1 MMKAANTKSSK
12 PTEDAKPLKAAH
24 RRILVPVDFSQPS
37 RKAVAAAVELAK
49 RFDAK
54 LALVHV
60 TGPKGRPGSY
70 GAFEMA
76 GMTRDP
82 RRPAREKLAEFAE
95 NEVPA
100 DIDLTRLVESGL
112 AYKEIATAA
121 SGWDAD
127 LILIATH
134 GYTGIAHAVLGSTA
148 ERVVR
153 HAPCP
158 VLVVRGR
165 EKRGAKIAFS
175 PDLIHTILLTT
186 DFSENS
192 LAAFAHAVAW
202 ARQLSAKLFLL
213 YVVPEHLPAEL
224 SHIGVVLHE
233 KRVAQDAEKQLP
245 EFARAHLPAGQAVE
259 KRALIGPP
267 EHMICET
274 ARTLDAGLVVMSS
287 HGHTGFKHLL
297 VGSVAE
303 RVVQHAPCAV
313 LVVRQPVGSE
323 HSRVGKRKSK

>member
-1 MMKAANTKSSK
+1 MKATN
-12 PTEDAKPLKAAH
+12 AKPSKQTDDSNPLETAP
-24 RRILVPVDFSQPS
+24 RRILVAVDFSPPS

-49 RFDAK
+49 RFAAK

-76 GMTRDP
+76 GMTSDP
-82 RRPAREKLAEFAE
+82 RRPARVKLAEFAE
-95 NEVPA
+95 KEVPA
-100 DIDLTRLVESGL
+100 DIELARLVESGL
-112 AYKEIATAA
+112 AYKEISAAA
-121 SGWDAD
+121 SSWDAD
-127 LILIATH
+127 LVLIATH
-134 GYTGIAHAVLGSTA
+134 GYTGLAHAVLGSTA

-165 EKRGAKIAFS
+165 EKRGVKIAFS
-175 PDLIHTILLTT
+175 PDAIRTILLTT

-192 LAAFAHAVAW
+192 LTAFPQAVAW
-202 ARQLSAKLFLL
+202 ARQLGAKLFLL
-213 YVVPEHLPAEL
+213 YVVPEHFPAEL

-233 KRVAQDAEKQLP
+233 KRVAQDVEKQLP
-245 EFARAHLPAGQAVE
+245 EFARTHLPADLAVE
-259 KRALIGPP
+259 TRVVIGPP
-267 EHMICET
+267 EHTICET
-274 ARTLDAGLVVMSS
+274 ARKLDAGLVVMSS
-287 HGHTGFKHLL
+287 HGHTGVKHLL

-313 LVVRQPVGSE
+313 LVVRQPGGPE
-323 HSRVGKRKSK
+323 RSRNGKRKSQ